1 LDPSRT
7 QTYPQDLWTTPV
19 RPALILEVAVPAPL
33 MGLFDYLAPAAGG
46 PDPRPGM
53 RVRVPFGRGTR
64 IGLVVGLKATSAV
77 PRNKLRQAG
86 AILDALPLL
95 SDDLQRLLAWAATYY
110 QHPPGEVCAAALPKA
125 LREGHGTAEGEP
137 VFSLS
142 PAGRAADAVAL
153 KRAPA
158 QHRALA
164 LFQSAGGPLTAD
176 RLEQLGTGWRRAVA
190 ALKARDW
197 VVEARTAPV
206 PEPVCAA
213 PDAPPDLT
221 VDQARAVAAIGAATG
236 YRCFLL
242 DGVTGSGKT
251 EVYLRCIQARLAL
264 GQQCLVLVP
273 EIGLTPQLLD
283 RFRRRF
289 PLPMAVL
296 HSGLAEGE
304 RLRAWTA
311 ARDGSARIVIGTR
324 SAIFTPLLR
333 PGLIVVDE
341 EHDASYKQQD
351 GFRYSARDLAV
362 WRARELAVPLVLGSA
377 TPALESVENA
387 RSGRYE
393 RLELPARAG
402 AAGQPSV
409 HLIDVR
415 THQLREGLSQPLLAA
430 IRRHLDADGQ
440 ALIFL
445 NRRGY
450 APTLVCIGC
459 GTVVGCDRCDAR
471 MVLHQQ
477 RGRVTCHHCGSDRPA
492 PAACPD
498 CQAELRAVGQ
508 GTERLE
514 QALTREFPGH
524 ALERIDRDTTRRRGE
539 IERRLDRVRSG
550 EARLLL
556 GTQMLTKGHDFPGV
570 TLVGIVDVDQGLFG
584 TDFRSAERLAQTF
597 IQVAGRAGRADRPG
611 EVWLQTLFPDHPLL
625 RVLLSRGYSA
635 FATLALQERQQA
647 GWPPWSALALVRAE
661 ATERATV
668 FAFLEAAAAL
678 ARAGAPA
685 GLKVLGPASAPM
697 ERRAGRYR
705 GQLLLQAPARRD
717 LQRYLPGFRAGIAA
731 LPAQR
736 RVRWSLD
743 VDPAEL
749 F

>member
-1 LDPSRT
+1 MPDPVIR
-7 QTYPQDLWTTPV
+7 PV
-19 RPALILEVAVPAPL
+19 ILEVAVPAPL
-33 MGLFDYLAPAAGG
+33 MGLFDYLAPADGDV
-46 PDPRPGM
+46 PVLPGV
-53 RVRVPFGRGTR
+53 RVRVPFGKGTR
-64 IGLVVGLKATSAV
+64 IGLVMGLKSASSV
-77 PRNKLRQAG
+77 PPERLKRVA
-86 AILDALPLL
+86 AVLDHDPLL
-95 SDDLQRLLAWAATYY
+95 PADLQRLLGWASAYY
-110 QHPPGEVCAAALPKA
+110 QHPPGEVFATAIPQG
-125 LREGHGTAEGEP
+125 LREGRGMAEGEP
-137 VFSLS
+137 AWGLT
-142 PAGRAADAVAL
+142 PAGREADAALL

-158 QHRALA
+158 QWRAFERL
-164 LFQSAGGPLTAD
+164 SAASGPLAAD
-176 RLEQLGTGWRRAVA
+176 QLESLGPTWRRAVS
-190 ALKARDW
+190 LLVARGW
-197 VVEARTAPV
+197 VAESHRAPTLLPV
-206 PEPVCAA
+206 PAA
-213 PDAPPDLT
+213 ADQPPELT
-221 VDQARAVAAIGAATG
+221 ADQARAVAAITAASG
-236 YRCFLL
+236 FRCFLL

-251 EVYLRCIQARLAL
+251 EVYLRCIRERLDA

-289 PLPMAVL
+289 PVPMAVL

-311 ARDGSARIVIGTR
+311 ARDGTAKIVIGTR
-324 SAIFTPLLR
+324 SAIFTPLLH
-333 PGLIVVDE
+333 PGLLVVDE

-362 WRARELAVPLVLGSA
+362 WRARQLGVPLVLGSA

-393 RLELPARAG
+393 RLALAERAG
-402 AAGQPSV
+402 AAGQPTV

-415 THQLREGLSQPLLAA
+415 THQPTDGLTQPLLAA
-430 IRRHLDADGQ
+430 IRRHLADDGQ

-450 APTLVCIGC
+450 APTLVCTGC
-459 GTVVGCDRCDAR
+459 GSVVGCDRCDAR

-477 RGRVTCHHCGSDRPA
+477 RGRVTCHHCGSDKPA
-492 PAACPD
+492 PLACPD

-514 QALTREFPGH
+514 QALAREFPDH
-524 ALERIDRDTTRRRGE
+524 PLERIDRDTTRRRGE

-625 RVLLSRGYSA
+625 RVLLSQGYGA
-635 FATLALQERQQA
+635 FAAMALDERQRA
-647 GWPPWSALALVRAE
+647 GWPPWSSLALVRAE
-661 ATERATV
+661 AAERPAV
-668 FAFLEAAAAL
+668 FSFLEEAAAL
-678 ARAGAPA
+678 ARTLAGTGAAA
-685 GLKVLGPASAPM
+685 GLTVLGPAAAPM

-705 GQLLLQAPARRD
+705 GQLLLQSATRRD
-717 LQRYLPGFRAGIAA
+717 LHRFLPEFRAAVSA

-743 VDPAEL
+743 VDPSEL

>member
-1 LDPSRT
+1 MTRRS
-7 QTYPQDLWTTPV
+7 
-19 RPALILEVAVPAPL
+19 ILEVAIPAPL
-33 MGLFDYLAPAAGG
+33 MGLFDYLAPADSDQ
-46 PDPRPGM
+46 PILPGV
-53 RVRVPFGRGTR
+53 RVRVPFGRGHR
-64 IGLVVGLKATSAV
+64 VGLVMGVKADSDLPASRLKSVEAV
-77 PRNKLRQAG
+77 
-86 AILDALPLL
+86 LDQEPLL
-95 SDDLQRLLAWAATYY
+95 PDDLQRLLAWASAYY
-110 QHPPGEVCAAALPKA
+110 QHPPGEVFATAIPLG
-125 LREGHGTAEGEP
+125 LREGRGMAEGEAA
-137 VFSLS
+137 FALTR
-142 PAGRAADAVAL
+142 AGREADAAL
-153 KRAPA
+153 LNRAPA
-158 QHRALA
+158 QWRAFQQ
-164 LFQSAGGPLTAD
+164 LFAAGEPLTAGQ
-176 RLEQLGTGWRRAVA
+176 LESLGPAWRRAVN
-190 ALKARDW
+190 ALIARGW
-197 VVEARTAPV
+197 VAGTRLAGAL
-206 PEPVCAA
+206 EPIRAA
-213 PDAPPDLT
+213 PDSPPALT
-221 VDQARAVAAIGAATG
+221 PEQSRAVAAITATTG
-236 YRCFLL
+236 FRCFLL

-251 EVYLRCIQARLAL
+251 EVYLRCIRERLDA

-289 PLPMAVL
+289 PVPMAVM

-311 ARDGSARIVIGTR
+311 ARDGTAQIVIGTR
-324 SAIFTPLLR
+324 SAIFTPLPR

-362 WRARELAVPLVLGSA
+362 WRARQLGVPLVLGSA

-393 RLELPARAG
+393 RLVLAERAG
-402 AAGQPSV
+402 AAGQPTV

-415 THQLREGLSQPLLAA
+415 THQPRDGLTQPLLAA
-430 IRRHLDADGQ
+430 IRRHLDDDGQ

-450 APTLVCIGC
+450 APTLVCTGC

-492 PAACPD
+492 PVTCPH

-514 QALTREFPGH
+514 QALAREFPEH
-524 ALERIDRDTTRRRGE
+524 LLERIDRDTTRRRGE

-625 RVLLSRGYSA
+625 RVLLSQGYGA
-635 FATLALQERQQA
+635 FAALALDERQQA
-647 GWPPWSALALVRAE
+647 GWPPWSSLALVRAE
-661 ATERATV
+661 ATERPPV
-668 FAFLEAAAAL
+668 FAFLEEAAAV
-678 ARAGAPA
+678 ARDLVRDGSPGA
-685 GLKVLGPASAPM
+685 LKVLGPAPAPM
-697 ERRAGRYR
+697 ERRAGRFR
-705 GQLLLQAPARRD
+705 GQLLLQATARRD
-717 LQRYLPGFRAGIAA
+717 LQRFLPAFRAAIAA
-731 LPAQR
+731 LNSQR

-743 VDPAEL
+743 VDPSEL

>member
-1 LDPSRT
+1 MPG
-7 QTYPQDLWTTPV
+7 P
-19 RPALILEVAVPAPL
+19 LILEVAVPAPL
-33 MGLFDYLAPAAGG
+33 MGLFDYLAPASG
-46 PDPRPGM
+46 DPVPGM
-53 RVRVPFGRGTR
+53 RIRVPFGRGTR
-64 IGLVVGLKATSAV
+64 VGLVVGLKQGSDL
-77 PRNKLRQAG
+77 PPEKLRRAL
-86 AILDALPLL
+86 ALLDAEPLL
-95 SDDLQRLLAWAATYY
+95 PEDVRRLLAWAAHYY
-110 QHPPGEVCAAALPKA
+110 QHPPGEVFATAVPKA
-125 LREGHGTAEGEP
+125 LRTGHGLAAGAP
-137 VFSLS
+137 VFALTA
-142 PAGRAADAVAL
+142 AGRGADPAAL
-153 KRAPA
+153 RRAPA
-158 QHRALA
+158 QQRVRDTLAAAAQPLAADELAAL
-164 LFQSAGGPLTAD
+164 GD
-176 RLEQLGTGWRRAVA
+176 GWRRAVN

-197 VVEARTAPV
+197 VEEQQRTPELEAVPASPDTPPVLTAAQ
-206 PEPVCAA
+206 AA
-213 PDAPPDLT
+213 AVT
-221 VDQARAVAAIGAATG
+221 AIQAEAG

-251 EVYLRCIQARLAL
+251 EVYLRCIKPHLDAGR
-264 GQQCLVLVP
+264 QCLVLVP

-289 PLPMAVL
+289 PVPMAVM
-296 HSGLAEGE
+296 HSGLADGE

-324 SAIFTPLLR
+324 SAIFTPLKS
-333 PGLIVVDE
+333 PGLLIVDE

-362 WRARELAVPLVLGSA
+362 WRARQLGVPLVLGSA

-387 RSGRYE
+387 RSGRYQ
-393 RLELPARAG
+393 RLVLAERAG
-402 AAGQPSV
+402 AAGQPTV
-409 HLIDVR
+409 QLIDAR
-415 THQLREGLSQPLLAA
+415 AHPARDGLTQPLLAA

-492 PAACPD
+492 PLTCPG

-514 QALTREFPGH
+514 QALEREFPGYP
-524 ALERIDRDTTRRRGE
+524 LERIDRDTTRRRGE
-539 IERRLDRVRSG
+539 IERRLARVHNR
-550 EARLLL
+550 EAKILL

-570 TLVGIVDVDQGLFG
+570 TLVGMIDADQGLFG
-584 TDFRSAERLAQTF
+584 TDFRSAEHLAQTF
-597 IQVAGRAGRADRPG
+597 IQVAGRAGRADQPG
-611 EVWLQTLFPDHPLL
+611 EVYVQTLFPDHPLL
-625 RVLLSRGYSA
+625 RVLLAQGYGE
-635 FATLALQERQQA
+635 FATVALAERQQA
-647 GWPPWSALALVRAE
+647 GWPPWSFLALVRAE
-661 ATERATV
+661 AAERPPV
-668 FAFLEAAAAL
+668 FELLDAAAAL
-678 ARAGAPA
+678 AREMAPA
-685 GLKVLGPASAPM
+685 GIRVLGPAPAPM

-705 GQLLLQAPARRD
+705 GQLLLQADQRRD
-717 LQRYLPGFRAGIAA
+717 LQRFLPEFRAAVGA

-736 RVRWSLD
+736 RARWSLD